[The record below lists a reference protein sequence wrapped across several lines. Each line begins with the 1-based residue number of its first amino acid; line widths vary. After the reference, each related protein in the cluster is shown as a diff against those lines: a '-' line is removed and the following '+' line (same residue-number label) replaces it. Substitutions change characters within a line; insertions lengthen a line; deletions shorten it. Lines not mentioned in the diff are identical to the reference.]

1 MVRCALGPNGPI
13 VSRTA
18 PGRGAWVCSADCVRA
33 AIAKK
38 AFDRAWRQSVP
49 AGWVDA
55 LRIAFEGVITE
66 VEQLPAVPGKAPGR
80 SVTTKG

>member
-1 MVRCALGPNGPI
+1 MVRCALGPNGPV

-18 PGRGAWVCSADCVRA
+18 PGRGAWVCDVECLRT
-33 AIAKK
+33 AIARK

-49 AGWVDA
+49 AGRVDA
-55 LRIAFEGVITE
+55 LQIAFEGVITE
-66 VEQLPAVPGKAPGR
+66 VEQLPAVPGNEPGR